1 MQPVSKIM
9 AFAASWLLAS
19 CDPLALGYVNRLP
32 HSVTIVER
40 GRELAATV
48 RLSSGESRAPGFGS
62 TAESIDV
69 VDSHGRLSAHYRTRD
84 IPRAGG
90 HGSVRYIVITPRGP
104 EMQFRDHLEYDE

>member
-1 MQPVSKIM
+1 MII
-9 AFAASWLLAS
+9 AFAASWLLAG

-40 GRELAATV
+40 GRELAAHV
-48 RLSSGESRAPGFGS
+48 RLSPGESRAPGFGS

-69 VDSHGRLSAHYRTRD
+69 LDSHGRLRAHYPIRD
-84 IPRAGG
+84 IPRTSGR
-90 HGSVRYIVITPRGP
+90 GSIRYVVITPHGP